1 MQASNI
7 LDKIAIK
14 KQPLLAV
21 FLYRYVVSWHKYY
34 LVFLRE
40 KLYFC
45 YTRFIIE
52 TDSNA
57 KRSAYD

>member
-21 FLYRYVVSWHKYY
+21 FFYIYGGYGRHSPNIP
-34 LVFLRE
+34 
-40 KLYFC
+40 LYFC
-45 YTRFIIE
+45 VRNYIFVIL
-52 TDSNA
+52 DL
-57 KRSAYD
+57 

>member
-21 FLYRYVVSWHKYY
+21 FLYRYVVSWHKYS

-45 YTRFIIE
+45 
-52 TDSNA
+52 
-57 KRSAYD
+57 

>member
-21 FLYRYVVSWHKYY
+21 FLYHYVLSWLKYF
-34 LVFLRE
+34 LVFLRQ
-40 KLYFC
+40 KLYFW

-52 TDSNA
+52 TDSNT